1 MSIANRYPLAV
12 SYQLPHIQ
20 SVRQEVDLVSDPLG
34 YDYFQ
39 YSGTPTLVD
48 LDATGCLQDLLE
60 LVPTYPTTEDL
71 RQDPLAIPK
80 YWNESFERDDLD
92 REKVL
97 AFIRKWGRI
106 GQLSPARDGIYELDN
121 LLYATALGIFDEKRK
136 SFDPGEIKLAF
147 LKLMAEGKIIPFSWA
162 QDSLRQIAKMA
173 RLTVNLER
181 NLKGSELSIDF
192 HRKNM
197 KRLLASW
204 NCLSIAIDDSVD
216 ISSPK
221 YNLSEV
227 WNQKPKGRENLLDEN
242 YCSRIYT
249 EYIGNINHFL
259 SPISHSVLTTTDF
272 ETLNRLKGSFET
284 AFAGILYKF
293 WTDEMRISQ
302 RCIHCNK
309 PFIPI
314 RKREDR
320 KYCSNRCRETVN
332 KKNYRQRNQAQ
343 KTPISTKRST
353 QPKRKEGK

>member
-20 SVRQEVDLVSDPLG
+20 SVRQEVELISDPLG
-34 YDYFQ
+34 FDYFQ

-48 LDATGCLQDLLE
+48 LDKTGCLQDLLE

-106 GQLSPARDGIYELDN
+106 GQLSPARDGIYTLDN

-136 SFDPGEIKLAF
+136 SFDPGEIKLAS
-147 LKLMAEGKIIPFSWA
+147 LKLMAEGKMIPFSWA

-181 NLKGSELSIDF
+181 NLKGGELSIDF

-221 YNLSEV
+221 YNFSEV
-227 WNQKPKGRENLLDEN
+227 WNQKPKGRPILLDEN
-242 YCSRIYT
+242 YCFRIYT

-259 SPISHSVLTTTDF
+259 SPISHSDLRD
-272 ETLNRLKGSFET
+272 
-284 AFAGILYKF
+284 I
-293 WTDEMRISQ
+293 
-302 RCIHCNK
+302 C
-309 PFIPI
+309 
-314 RKREDR
+314 
-320 KYCSNRCRETVN
+320 
-332 KKNYRQRNQAQ
+332 
-343 KTPISTKRST
+343 
-353 QPKRKEGK
+353 